1 MITAGFTRKKTS
13 VLQRTEMTVFTSAEE
28 STEIKSRENIAYET
42 FSDRIPAGE
51 NVAYRTCGTSS
62 SLNAIEEG
70 EDVYEYVP

>member
-51 NVAYRTCGTSS
+51 NVVNKT
-62 SLNAIEEG
+62 
-70 EDVYEYVP
+70 